1 MHITDCLHGTINISE
16 PVILDIINS
25 PALQRLKDI
34 DQAGFN
40 EPFHPN
46 TKHTRFEHSI
56 GVYYLLHKFGASKEE
71 QIAGLIHDVSHAV
84 FSHCIDYALDAGSE
98 KEQSHQDNIFSEFI
112 RKTSI
117 PSILKQ
123 YGLDSDYIFNE
134 TNFPFL
140 ETMLP
145 DLCADR
151 LDYSLRTAI
160 IFKEIN
166 KKEALKLLTHIHIK
180 NKQWIFDSAKTAKQ
194 YAEIFF
200 IMNDKYYAS
209 LSGAVMHK
217 MVGDLIRHALSKKY
231 IIEKDLYT
239 TDTNVLNKINPFL
252 PKDKI
257 LMLFWKRLNRD
268 IGYKEDKNNYDV
280 RVFCKSRIVDPLCQN
295 NGNISRLSEIDTAW
309 AKILSEEKEPKEY
322 YIKFDK

>member
-1 MHITDCLHGTINISE
+1 MHITDCLHGTIHISE
-16 PVILDIINS
+16 PIIKDIINS

-46 TKHTRFEHSI
+46 TKHTRFEHSV
-56 GVYYLLHKFGASKEE
+56 GVYYLLRKFGTSKEE
-71 QIAGLIHDVSHAV
+71 QIAGLIHDVSHAT

-98 KEQSHQDNIFSEFI
+98 KEQSHQDNIFSEFV
-112 RKTSI
+112 RKTNI

-123 YGLDSDYIFNE
+123 YGMDSDYIFNDS
-134 TNFPFL
+134 NFPLL
-140 ETMLP
+140 ETTLP

-166 KKEALKLLTHIHIK
+166 QERALKLLSHLHIEDK
-180 NKQWIFDSAKTAKQ
+180 RWIFDSVKIAKRYAK
-194 YAEIFF
+194 IFF
-200 IMNDKYYAS
+200 LMNKKIYAS
-209 LSGAVMHK
+209 LSGVVMHK
-217 MVGDLIRHALSKKY
+217 TVGDLIRHALSKKY
-231 IIEKDLYT
+231 ITEQDLYT

-252 PKDKI
+252 SKDKS

-268 IGYKEDKNNYDV
+268 IGYKEDKENYDA
-280 RVFCKSRIVDPLCQN
+280 RVFCKSRVVDPLCQN
-295 NGNISRLSEIDTAW
+295 NSNISRLSEIDTAW
-309 AKILSEEKEPKEY
+309 AKILSEEKKPKEY
-322 YIKFDK
+322 YIKFDN